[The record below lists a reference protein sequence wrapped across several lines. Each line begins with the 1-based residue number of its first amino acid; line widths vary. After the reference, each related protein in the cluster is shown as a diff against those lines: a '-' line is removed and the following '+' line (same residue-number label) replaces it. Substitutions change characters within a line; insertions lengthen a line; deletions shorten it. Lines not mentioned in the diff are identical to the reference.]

1 MTPKPVDG
9 PGRAVIVPS
18 HNEAQNRVDIIDSQ
32 LAHAGWSR
40 GRRTL
45 VEEYLLQTAEPE
57 RASGGDQF
65 ADYVLLGSD
74 GKPIAVV
81 EAKRSSRDELAGKRK
96 ASDYADAIKAKFG
109 SDPFIFLTNG
119 KEIQFWDRERYAP
132 RKISG
137 FYTRD
142 DLERLQHQRQFAQP
156 LGTVTINADIA
167 DRDYQNEAIRR
178 VTEGVDSSKR
188 KFLLVMATG
197 TGKTRTTI
205 ALVDTLLRSKRVQR
219 VLFLADRREL
229 VRQAMSEFKN
239 HLPNESAARIESGE
253 TSGARIQFSTYPSMM
268 QVYSRLSVGYY
279 DLIVADESHRSIYLR
294 YKAIFDHFDSIQLG
308 LTATPTDYIDHNTFE
323 LFDCGDGAPSY
334 YYSYEQAISDQNLVN
349 YRVLDA
355 QTNFQL
361 HGIQGDALPDQLKQM
376 ARDQGVELEEL
387 NFDGSAIENGII
399 NQGTNDAMVR
409 EFMDKCRRDVRG
421 LPQKSIIFAV
431 SHAHSKRMYE
441 SFNRLYPEWQ
451 RQGMAEIIDSHME
464 RADAMLDDFK
474 YRTMPRVAISVD
486 MLDTGVDIPAIQN
499 LVFAKPIFSKVKFWQ
514 MIGRGTR
521 LYTDKATGV
530 IKKDFLII
538 DHWKNFAY
546 FKLKPEG
553 EVDHPSEPLPVRLF
567 RLRLEKW
574 QLLDV
579 QQGDTVAVIADL
591 RSMLLALPRNSI
603 NVRPHWDEL
612 DALAV
617 QWPVP
622 SQSNLEHLSRAIA
635 PLIRLAPLAGLDE
648 LQFCIWC
655 ERLTTA
661 WLKGDTVEQAIVRD
675 QIKKAVI
682 NLAENIPDVQRAAEQ
697 RSWVLSAGFWQHL
710 DISRLAALQAVFAPL
725 MRYRTSTPGHTVE
738 INLPDS
744 ITQRSWIIY
753 GPTGEGAFAESY
765 REQVEALMRRFADQ
779 LPELSKLKN
788 GENLNDAELQC
799 ISEALNQT
807 DLFVT
812 EETLRNAF
820 EAPSASL
827 TDFLRHVIC
836 EGVQLANREEHVNI
850 AFDAFIASHGY
861 LRANQLNFLRAVK
874 AAVVRHG
881 RINHTALSEPP
892 LSRVGRVEALFP
904 PQDIEELIYLADKL
918 LDEAA

>member
-1 MTPKPVDG
+1 MVKVYPTEAETRSQEVD
-9 PGRAVIVPS
+9 R
-18 HNEAQNRVDIIDSQ
+18 Q
-32 LAHAGWSR
+32 LALAGWTAA
-40 GRRTL
+40 RRNFL
-45 VEEYLLQTAEPE
+45 EEFVILAQQEE
-57 RASGGDQF
+57 RAYGGNQF

-81 EAKRSSRDELAGKRK
+81 EAKRSSRDELVGKRQ
-96 ASDYADAIKAKFG
+96 ASDYADAIETKFG

-132 RKISG
+132 RKVAG
-137 FYTRD
+137 FYSRD
-142 DLERLQHQRQFAQP
+142 DLERLQHQRKYAQRLDIVP
-156 LGTVTINADIA
+156 INADIA
-167 DRDYQNEAIRR
+167 GRDYQNEAIRR
-178 VTEGVDSSKR
+178 ITEGVDAAKR

-205 ALVDTLLRSKRVQR
+205 ALVDALLRSKRVQR

-229 VRQAMSEFKN
+229 VRQAMSEFKS
-239 HLPNESAARIESGE
+239 HLPNESLARIESGE

-268 QVYSRLSVGYY
+268 QVYSKLSVGYY
-279 DLIVADESHRSIYLR
+279 DLIVADESHRSIYQR
-294 YKAIFDHFDSIQLG
+294 YKAIFDHFDAIQLG
-308 LTATPTDYIDHNTFE
+308 LTATPTDYLDHNTFE

-334 YYSYEQAISDQNLVN
+334 YYSYEQAIADGNLVN

-361 HGIQGDALPDQLKQM
+361 KGIQGDALPEPLKQM
-376 ARDQGVELEEL
+376 ARDQGVELDEL
-387 NFDGSAIENGII
+387 NFDGSDIEKGII

-409 EFMDKCRRDVRG
+409 EFMDKSRKDVRG

-431 SHAHSKRMYE
+431 SHAHAKRLYE
-441 SFNRLYPEWQ
+441 SFNRLYPELQ

-464 RADAMLDDFK
+464 RADATLDDFK

-486 MLDTGVDIPAIQN
+486 MLDTGVDVPAIQN
-499 LVFAKPIFSKVKFWQ
+499 LVFAKPVFSRVKFWQ

-521 LYTDKATGV
+521 LHTDKATGE

-546 FKLKPEG
+546 FKLKPDG

-574 QLLDV
+574 QLLHAQQQDV
-579 QQGDTVAVIADL
+579 QSAIVDL
-591 RSMLLALPRNSI
+591 RAMLQALPRGSI

-612 DALAV
+612 DALAQ
-617 QWPVP
+617 QWPAP
-622 SQSNLEHLSRAIA
+622 SQSAIKHLSQTIA
-635 PLIRLAPLAGLDE
+635 PLMRLAPLAGLDE

-655 ERLTTA
+655 ERLTVA
-661 WLKGDTVEQAIVRD
+661 WLKGDSAELDKVREPI
-675 QIKKAVI
+675 QKAVVS
-682 NLAENIPDVQRAAEQ
+682 LAENIPEVQRVAEQ
-697 RSWVLSAGFWQHL
+697 RAWVQSAGFWQHL
-710 DISRLAALQAVFAPL
+710 DMARLATLQTVFAPL

-738 INLPDS
+738 VNLPDS

-765 REQVEALMRRFADQ
+765 REQVEALVRRLADQ
-779 LPELSKLKN
+779 LPELAKLKN
-788 GENLNDAELQC
+788 GESLADEELER
-799 ISEALNQT
+799 ISNTLNQT

-812 EETLRNAF
+812 EETLRKAF
-820 EAPSASL
+820 EAPVASL
-827 TDFLRHVIC
+827 ADFLRHMLC
-836 EGVQLANREEHVNI
+836 EGAHLPNREERINA
-850 AFDAFIASHGY
+850 AFDAFIAVHGY

-874 AAVVRHG
+874 AAVLRHG
-881 RINHTALSEPP
+881 RITRAALSEPP
-892 LSRVGRVEALFP
+892 LSRVGRVETLFP
-904 PQDIEELIYLADKL
+904 PQDIDELINLANQL